1 MWETQ
6 MLVAPTVPEVEFLHG
21 LVTPGHVLAVID
33 GARERDECTLRSA
46 SALTQELDARLS
58 VLCLWSLPAMWPWV
72 ALSGSGAAVQMLEL
86 HRRDLLSWLRGRLTA
101 EGLDAVRILSSR
113 LPDAPARVVGAELER
128 CHYTCV
134 IGSRRTLGRRASRRF
149 RRGRPEL
156 TLVRL

>member
-1 MWETQ
+1 MV
-6 MLVAPTVPEVEFLHG
+6 LAPTVPAVEPIFG
-21 LVTPGHVLAVID
+21 LSCPGHVLAVID
-33 GARERDECTLRSA
+33 GARVRDERTLISA
-46 SALTQELDARLS
+46 AALTQELDARLS

-86 HRRDLLSWLRGRLTA
+86 HRRDLLSWLRGRLTSH
-101 EGLDAVRILSSR
+101 GLESVRVLSSR

-128 CHYTCV
+128 AHYTCV

-149 RRGRPEL
+149 HHARPEL

>member
-1 MWETQ
+1 
-6 MLVAPTVPEVEFLHG
+6 MLVAPTVPEVEPLHG

-33 GARERDECTLRSA
+33 GARGRDERTLTSA
-46 SALTQELDARLS
+46 AALTQELDARLS

-86 HRRDLLSWLRGRLTA
+86 HRRDLLAWLRGRLSD
-101 EGLDAVRILSSR
+101 EGLNAVRILSSR
-113 LPDAPARVVGAELER
+113 LPDAPARVVAAELER
-128 CHYTCV
+128 SHYTCV

-149 RRGRPEL
+149 RRRRPEL